1 MLLSIIVPVHN
12 RPDLIQRCL
21 DTVIPEIIPGMVE
34 VIVVDDQSDTET
46 KQFLQG
52 YGNSI
57 KIIETKQRE
66 GVPGPCRN
74 LGVSVATGDYI
85 WCVDYDDIILK
96 GAGEIAVNL
105 IQQNYNFDIIYL
117 GQLSATQMTEWGG
130 FTKPEQ
136 KQFCE
141 DWQIPES
148 VEGKFVEGFTSNDLY
163 WYCCPWMFFY
173 RRSIFEKQQFHSYAA
188 EDLEFFIK
196 ALGSGYSV
204 VNGKSCL
211 YRKIARPDSLFYNLS
226 IEKAFKGV
234 TIFLDT
240 VAEILSKF
248 NLDEFTKH
256 KLLYALVGGPV
267 LDFLNNPNLSDPD
280 AILEYVNKNVD
291 DIQFSKSAKKILI
304 TYFIGEVI
312 RQNFLDRITTE
323 GA

>member
-1 MLLSIIVPVHN
+1 MLLSIVIPVHN

-21 DTVIPEIIPGMVE
+21 DTVIPEIIPDMIE

-46 KQFLQG
+46 KQLLQG

-57 KIIETKQRE
+57 KIIETKRRE

-117 GQLSATQMTEWGG
+117 GQVSVTQMTEWGG

-148 VEGKFVEGFTSNDLY
+148 IEGKFVEGFVGNSVY

-173 RRSIFEKQQFHSYAA
+173 KRSIFDKQKFHAYAA
-188 EDLEFFIK
+188 EDLEFFVK
-196 ALGSGYSV
+196 ALGSGYSI

-211 YRKIARPDSLFYNLS
+211 YRKIARPDSLFHNLS
-226 IEKAFKGV
+226 LEKAFKGV
-234 TIFLDT
+234 TVFLNT
-240 VAEILSKF
+240 VADILLKCD
-248 NLDEFTKH
+248 LDEFTRH
-256 KLLYALVGGPV
+256 KLLYSLVAGPV
-267 LDFLNNPNLSDPD
+267 IDFINTPNLGNPD
-280 AILEYVNKNVD
+280 AILEYINDHVD
-291 DIQFSKSAKKILI
+291 DIQISKSAKKVLI
-304 TYFIGEVI
+304 SYFVGEAI
-312 RQNFLDRITTE
+312 RQNFLE
-323 GA
+323 LKGV